1 MIGNALT
8 RREGRRPAL
17 RVRVA
22 PAVKDY
28 PPAST
33 RKESIMG
40 KHLDP
45 LEKEFLIKRF
55 KASPEMKLNDF
66 CDAVGVSNT
75 AFKKWLKQYDE
86 QGIEG
91 LARADAALGYVL
103 PDGIDRTEENY
114 KREILKL
121 RIENERLKKNYT
133 VKMLENGEQVYVHL
147 KPKITK

>member
-1 MIGNALT
+1 MA
-8 RREGRRPAL
+8 R
-17 RVRVA
+17 
-22 PAVKDY
+22 
-28 PPAST
+28 
-33 RKESIMG
+33 
-40 KHLDP
+40 HLDP

-55 KASPEMKLNDF
+55 KASPEMKINDF

-91 LARADAALGYVL
+91 LARADAALGEVL
-103 PDGIDRTEENY
+103 PEGIDRTEENY

-133 VKMLENGEQVYVHL
+133 VKTLENGEQVYIHL
-147 KPKITK
+147 KPKNSK

>member
-1 MIGNALT
+1 
-8 RREGRRPAL
+8 
-17 RVRVA
+17 
-22 PAVKDY
+22 
-28 PPAST
+28 
-33 RKESIMG
+33 MG

-103 PDGIDRTEENY
+103 PDGIDRTE
-114 KREILKL
+114 
-121 RIENERLKKNYT
+121 NERIKKNYT
-133 VKMLENGEQVYVHL
+133 VKTLENGEQVYVHL